1 MQSGR
6 DGMRIKGDG
15 DFPGV
20 SYVGTS
26 PGSALE
32 QEPDLRGQVENSVK
46 DGTSRDQLFEVP
58 WDRGAGKELIPT

>member
-1 MQSGR
+1 M
-6 DGMRIKGDG
+6 
-15 DFPGV
+15 
-20 SYVGTS
+20 GTS

-58 WDRGAGKELIPT
+58 WDRGAGEELIPT